1 MKIKKN
7 IALLRAIAALS
18 LFGAAGADAGGRDDA
33 DGGGVFEV
41 GALTEICSKAQ
52 K

>member
-18 LFGAAGADAGGRDDA
+18 LFGAAGADAAPDPA
-33 DGGGVFEV
+33 IYTQV
-41 GALTEICSKAQ
+41 Q
-52 K
+52 Q